1 VPMVAAVLKN
11 NAVILPG
18 IAIGLLGYAV
28 GNYLGIG
35 IFMLL
40 TAL

>member
-1 VPMVAAVLKN
+1 MVAAILHDKS
-11 NAVILPG
+11 VILPG

-35 IFMLL
+35 VFILL

>member
-1 VPMVAAVLKN
+1 VAAVLN
-11 NAVILPG
+11 NKSVILPG

-35 IFMLL
+35 IFKLL
-40 TAL
+40 EALG